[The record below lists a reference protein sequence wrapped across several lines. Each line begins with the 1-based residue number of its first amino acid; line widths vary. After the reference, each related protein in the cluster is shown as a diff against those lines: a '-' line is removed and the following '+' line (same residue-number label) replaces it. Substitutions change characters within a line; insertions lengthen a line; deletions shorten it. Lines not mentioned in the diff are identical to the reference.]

1 MKSHIVYDMYA
12 HRHRERM
19 SIYNG
24 HFFLE
29 LWEDPEICKTLM
41 GKLCIISS
49 TCSDK
54 EMSASQLSKNSER
67 KVIGK
72 PRIKKCECC
81 NACAS
86 KGLGA
91 KTDLDY
97 RTRFGRLVRELTQ
110 DLSFN
115 SNTCFCFTANQV
127 KLKL

>member
-1 MKSHIVYDMYA
+1 MDLSASRLCRELVVKSHIVYDMY
-12 HRHRERM
+12 RHRERM

-29 LWEDPEICKTLM
+29 LWEDPEICKTLT

-91 KTDLDY
+91 KTEFNY
-97 RTRFGRLVRELTQ
+97 RTRFGETGEGVDTRP
-110 DLSFN
+110 FI
-115 SNTCFCFTANQV
+115 
-127 KLKL
+127 